1 MFKIVSPVS
10 ILLWSDFTTL
20 SRRGSGKDKF
30 LDLIQ
35 SSVILITATLSGM
48 SFNSASQELCMVS
61 CKYLN
66 ELKVSEET

>member
-1 MFKIVSPVS
+1 MFEIVSPVS

-35 SSVILITATLSGM
+35 SSVILIPATLSGI

>member
-1 MFKIVSPVS
+1 MFEIVSPVS

-35 SSVILITATLSGM
+35 SSVILSPHCTLESPGELLKLLLSGPPPPG
-48 SFNSASQELCMVS
+48 NSNLIV
-61 CKYLN
+61 LG
-66 ELKVSEET
+66 